1 MINNDIF
8 NQLKVLDKYD
18 PAVNRGRNRNL
29 ANQRHHSPVFRPTSG
44 AISSEQPLG
53 YQQWLRSQGPQAG
66 NIFPNSPQG
75 GDYWQEGYQDYLRG
89 WNSKYNQNMSPG
101 PMPPPVN
108 PGVYGGNVN
117 IPRAPKPNV
126 PNIGSGGPRNMR
138 TPSMGNV
145 LSGRGNTGPGR
156 FNSPFNKKSY

>member
-1 MINNDIF
+1 MFLILIELKNINSKIF
-8 NQLKVLDKYD
+8 L
-18 PAVNRGRNRNL
+18 
-29 ANQRHHSPVFRPTSG
+29 
-44 AISSEQPLG
+44 
-53 YQQWLRSQGPQAG
+53 QG
-66 NIFPNSPQG
+66 
-75 GDYWQEGYQDYLRG
+75 LG